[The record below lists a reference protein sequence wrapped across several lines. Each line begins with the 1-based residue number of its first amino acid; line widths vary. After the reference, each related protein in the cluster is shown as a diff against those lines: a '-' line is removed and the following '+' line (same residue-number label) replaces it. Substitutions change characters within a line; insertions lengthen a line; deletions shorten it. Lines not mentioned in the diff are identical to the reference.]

1 MSFNKPWKVFIIEPA
16 ENIAINRNE
25 TNRKRFL
32 EKPFIVPAG
41 IPLMP

>member
-1 MSFNKPWKVFIIEPA
+1 MSFNKPWKVFTIEPA
-16 ENIAINRNE
+16 EKIAINRNE

-32 EKPFIVPAG
+32 EKFFIEPAG